1 MSLIYIYIYTY
12 DIYYIYKYI
21 HIHIYTYSS
30 FNLNIRKTLSS
41 KLRDDRDYFIK
52 GILMHKSQYNFP

>member
-1 MSLIYIYIYTY
+1 MHHQIAHSN
-12 DIYYIYKYI
+12 
-21 HIHIYTYSS
+21 

-52 GILMHKSQYNFP
+52 RILIHKSQYNFP